1 MYSIVN
7 STAPSPLRKGEIII
21 SNYRNRISLPPGPLR
36 KRCGTPKGHYYSQ
49 KHAELPQHRI
59 REAYN
64 KLDIAGML
72 ADLDDEIRFVNIT
85 DGEINL
91 SLLGRRAF
99 WDQAVQAAEL
109 FSERKQEILAVQH
122 FPEETEIEIDY
133 SAKLAVD
140 LPNGYE
146 RGQVISMK
154 GRSIFR
160 FWGTDKIISLTD
172 IS

>member
-1 MYSIVN
+1 M
-7 STAPSPLRKGEIII
+7 
-21 SNYRNRISLPPGPLR
+21 NYTQREKLIRN
-36 KRCGTPKGHYYSQ
+36 YV
-49 KHAELPQHRI
+49 
-59 REAYN
+59 EAYN
-64 KLDIAGML
+64 QLDIAGML

-122 FPEETEIEIDY
+122 SPEETEIEINY

-160 FWGTDKIISLTD
+160 FGTDKIISLTD

>member
-1 MYSIVN
+1 MDYTQREKLI
-7 STAPSPLRKGEIII
+7 R
-21 SNYRNRISLPPGPLR
+21 NYV
-36 KRCGTPKGHYYSQ
+36 
-49 KHAELPQHRI
+49 
-59 REAYN
+59 EAYN
-64 KLDIAGML
+64 QLDIAGML
-72 ADLDDEIRFVNIT
+72 ADLDDEISFVNIT

-109 FSERKQEILAVQH
+109 FSERKQEILAVRH
-122 FPEETEIEIDY
+122 SPEQTEIEIDY

-160 FWGTDKIISLTD
+160 FGMDKIISLTD

>member
-1 MYSIVN
+1 MDYTQREKMI
-7 STAPSPLRKGEIII
+7 R
-21 SNYRNRISLPPGPLR
+21 NYVD
-36 KRCGTPKGHYYSQ
+36 
-49 KHAELPQHRI
+49 
-59 REAYN
+59 AYN
-64 KLDIAGML
+64 QLDIAGML

-122 FPEETEIEIDY
+122 SPEETEIEIDY

-154 GRSIFR
+154 GRSIFK
-160 FWGTDKIISLTD
+160 FGTDKIVSLTD

>member
-1 MYSIVN
+1 MDYTQREKLI
-7 STAPSPLRKGEIII
+7 R
-21 SNYRNRISLPPGPLR
+21 NYV
-36 KRCGTPKGHYYSQ
+36 
-49 KHAELPQHRI
+49 
-59 REAYN
+59 EAYN
-64 KLDIAGML
+64 QLDIAGMF

-122 FPEETEIEIDY
+122 SPEETEIEIDY

-160 FWGTDKIISLTD
+160 FGTNKIISLTD

>member
-1 MYSIVN
+1 MDYTQREKLI
-7 STAPSPLRKGEIII
+7 R
-21 SNYRNRISLPPGPLR
+21 NYV
-36 KRCGTPKGHYYSQ
+36 
-49 KHAELPQHRI
+49 
-59 REAYN
+59 EAYN
-64 KLDIAGML
+64 QLDIAGML

-122 FPEETEIEIDY
+122 SPEETEIEIDY

-160 FWGTDKIISLTD
+160 FGTNKIISLTD

>member
-1 MYSIVN
+1 MDYTQREKLI
-7 STAPSPLRKGEIII
+7 R
-21 SNYRNRISLPPGPLR
+21 NYV
-36 KRCGTPKGHYYSQ
+36 
-49 KHAELPQHRI
+49 
-59 REAYN
+59 EAYN
-64 KLDIAGML
+64 QLDIAGML

-122 FPEETEIEIDY
+122 SPEQTEIEIDY

-160 FWGTDKIISLTD
+160 FGTDKIISLTD

>member
-1 MYSIVN
+1 MDYTQREKLI
-7 STAPSPLRKGEIII
+7 R
-21 SNYRNRISLPPGPLR
+21 NYV
-36 KRCGTPKGHYYSQ
+36 
-49 KHAELPQHRI
+49 
-59 REAYN
+59 EAYN
-64 KLDIAGML
+64 QLDIAGML

-122 FPEETEIEIDY
+122 SPEETEIEINY

-160 FWGTDKIISLTD
+160 FGTDKIISLTD